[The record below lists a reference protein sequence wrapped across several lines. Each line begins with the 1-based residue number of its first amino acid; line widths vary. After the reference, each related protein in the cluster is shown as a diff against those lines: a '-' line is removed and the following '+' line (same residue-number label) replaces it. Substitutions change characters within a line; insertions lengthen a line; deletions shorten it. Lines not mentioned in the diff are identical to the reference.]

1 MEDVQPR
8 IFLESRNPRGVGSLG
23 GMSQKSTS
31 TVVIDA
37 PLADVQAALYS
48 IESYPEWLSSIKKA
62 DVIERDSQ
70 NRVTKAKLTI
80 DAGMMKDRVILDYD
94 WSAEPASL
102 SFTMDEADLL
112 TQMDG
117 TYTLKAL
124 DADSTQVT
132 YELEIAVSMPVPAM
146 MITKGQQQTIDA
158 ALKELGEHLS

>member
-1 MEDVQPR
+1 MSNLGF
-8 IFLESRNPRGVGSLG
+8 FLESRNPRGVGSLG

-37 PLADVQAALYS
+37 PLADVQAALFS
-48 IESYPEWLSSIKKA
+48 IESYPEWLSSIKKV

-80 DAGMMKDRVILDYD
+80 DAGMMKDRVVLDYD

>member
-1 MEDVQPR
+1 MSEK
-8 IFLESRNPRGVGSLG
+8 SL
-23 GMSQKSTS
+23 S

-37 PLADVQAALYS
+37 PLADVQAALFE
-48 IESYPEWLSSIKKA
+48 IGSYPEWLSSIKKV
-62 DVIERDSQ
+62 DVIDRDGE
-70 NRVTKAKLTI
+70 NRVVKAKLAI
-80 DAGMMKDRVILDYD
+80 DAGMMKDRVTLDYD
-94 WSAEPASL
+94 WSAAPATL
-102 SFTMDEADLL
+102 SFTIDEADLL

>member
-1 MEDVQPR
+1 MEDIQPR
-8 IFLESRNPRGVGSLG
+8 IFLESRNPGGVGSLG

-37 PLADVQAALYS
+37 PLADVQAALFS
-48 IESYPEWLSSIKKA
+48 IESYPEWLSSIKKV

-80 DAGMMKDRVILDYD
+80 DAGMMKDRVVLDYD

>member
-1 MEDVQPR
+1 MEDVQPG

-37 PLADVQAALYS
+37 PLADVQAALFS
-48 IESYPEWLSSIKKA
+48 IESYPEWLSSIKKV

>member
-1 MEDVQPR
+1 MSNLGF
-8 IFLESRNPRGVGSLG
+8 FLESRKSGGVGSLG

-37 PLADVQAALYS
+37 PLADVQAALFS
-48 IESYPEWLSSIKKA
+48 IESYPEWLSSIKKVH
-62 DVIERDSQ
+62 VIERDSQ

-80 DAGMMKDRVILDYD
+80 DAGMMKDRVVLDYD

>member
-1 MEDVQPR
+1 MEDVQPG

-37 PLADVQAALYS
+37 PLADVQAALFS
-48 IESYPEWLSSIKKA
+48 IESYPEWLSSIKKV

-70 NRVTKAKLTI
+70 NRITKAKLSI
-80 DAGMMKDRVILDYD
+80 DAGMMKDRVVLDYD

>member
-1 MEDVQPR
+1 MSNLGF
-8 IFLESRNPRGVGSLG
+8 FLESRNSGGVGSLG
-23 GMSQKSTS
+23 AMSQKSTS

-37 PLADVQAALYS
+37 PLADVQAALFS
-48 IESYPEWLSSIKKA
+48 IESYPEWLSSIKKV

-70 NRVTKAKLTI
+70 NRVTKAKLSI
-80 DAGMMKDRVILDYD
+80 DAGMMKDRVVLDYD

>member
-1 MEDVQPR
+1 MEDVQPG

-37 PLADVQAALYS
+37 PLADVQAALFS
-48 IESYPEWLSSIKKA
+48 IESYPEWLTSIKKV

-70 NRVTKAKLTI
+70 NRITKAKLTI
-80 DAGMMKDRVILDYD
+80 DAGMMKDRVVLDYD

>member
-8 IFLESRNPRGVGSLG
+8 IFLESRNPGRVGSLG

-37 PLADVQAALYS
+37 PLADVQAALFS
-48 IESYPEWLSSIKKA
+48 IESYPEWLSSIKKV

-80 DAGMMKDRVILDYD
+80 DAGMMKDRVVLDYD
-94 WSAEPASL
+94 WSAEPALL

>member
-1 MEDVQPR
+1 MEDIQPR
-8 IFLESRNPRGVGSLG
+8 IFLESRNPGGVGSLG

-37 PLADVQAALYS
+37 PLADVQAALFS
-48 IESYPEWLSSIKKA
+48 IESYPEWLSSIKKV